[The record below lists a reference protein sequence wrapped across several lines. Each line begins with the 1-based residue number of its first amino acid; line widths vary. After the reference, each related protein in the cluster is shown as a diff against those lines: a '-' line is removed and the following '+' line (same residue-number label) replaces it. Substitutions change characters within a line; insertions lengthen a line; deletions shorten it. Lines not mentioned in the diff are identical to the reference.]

1 MKLPAYIFLTTLLA
15 AIQCVIAAP
24 AVLERRGPRSTCPIS
39 SNRDALSLQ
48 RRTFKSR
55 FRETGKDTAHWHFGL
70 IIHAPGAITGSAQP
84 VNEHVVDAD
93 AKFVNSFHSYF
104 QTALR
109 KKVKELVS
117 SVAGASK
124 ESIGSGNFNNCFD
137 FAVEAVRRLGVANY
151 VSAADYQKFKA
162 HHDRYAAAVKA
173 KTDAATMALCKRG
186 NTKGCTPKA
195 KPGANGRTAAPKV
208 VPKPEA
214 KPAGKPAPKKRQ

>member
-93 AKFVNSFHSYF
+93 AK
-104 QTALR
+104 